1 MFVHGGAALVV
12 SPIKRA
18 GHGKKCHAAAVALME
33 LANAH
38 DTYAPWAHM
47 TLAGFALTLS
57 SQPWIVRRAL
67 TLLLFKAPAASTE
80 VPQNE
85 FEAALHHARAALEH
99 CDWAERQGDRFAATV
114 RATSL
119 LHLGEA
125 LQRNNEHDCAK
136 NAYLEAIRV
145 VGRAARLQRFF
156 GIHAEARTQA
166 ELRLDLL

>member
-99 CDWAERQGDRFAATV
+99 CDWAERQGDRFAVSLPSLCYHITLHGIVHARTQATV

-136 NAYLEAIRV
+136 NAYLV
-145 VGRAARLQRFF
+145 HSYL
-156 GIHAEARTQA
+156 
-166 ELRLDLL
+166 